1 MNNSRNEMICANGIW
16 VYVSALS
23 ALFILGGFIPPPS
36 PDLPASEIA
45 RIFSPDNTP
54 VRVGALIAMLGSCVF
69 ALPML
74 AIGAQLRRMEG
85 PNPVMAN
92 LNNSMATLTCVANM
106 LPCFLWLAI
115 SYKPTPPDVMV
126 VLNDLAWFMFI
137 GGICTQILLNFAQ
150 GVCILNDKSGLNI
163 YPRWLGYLNLFLIM
177 TFLPDVLLPM
187 FTTGPFTY
195 AGPLGF
201 WVPAIGYLTWLWVNY
216 FFTVKAIKR
225 QAAEARSG
233 VVNGTP
239 GSADA
244 TFVAAT

>member
-16 VYVSALS
+16 VFVSALS
-23 ALFILGGFIPPPS
+23 AVFLLGGFLPPPS

-45 RIFSPDNTP
+45 RIFSPDNTA
-54 VRVGALIAMLGSCVF
+54 VRVAVLIGMLGSCTF
-69 ALPML
+69 ALPMM

-85 PNPVMAN
+85 PNPVMSS
-92 LNNSMATLTCVANM
+92 LNHSMATLTCVANM

-137 GGICTQILLNFAQ
+137 GGICTQIVLNFAQ
-150 GVCILNDKSGLNI
+150 GMCILNDKSGLNI

-177 TFLPDVLLPM
+177 TFIPDVLLPV
-187 FTTGPFTY
+187 FTKGPFTY
-195 AGPLGF
+195 SGALGF
-201 WVPAIGYLTWLWVNY
+201 WVPAVGYLTWLWVHY

-225 QAAEARSG
+225 QAAEAMSVSG
-233 VVNGTP
+233 YGLAS
-239 GSADA
+239 GSNAS
-244 TFVAAT
+244 